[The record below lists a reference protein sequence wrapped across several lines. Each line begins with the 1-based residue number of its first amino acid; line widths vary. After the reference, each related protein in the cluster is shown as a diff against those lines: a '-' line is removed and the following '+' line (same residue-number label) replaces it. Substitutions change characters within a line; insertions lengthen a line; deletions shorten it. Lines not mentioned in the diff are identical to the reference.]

1 MIGSRRLLLCLLLAS
16 SVACLWVS
24 APAASRGLPFYD
36 TADFTARWDGTGVGR
51 HRVAPFALLDQ
62 AGQSMTREALEGRI
76 HIASFIYTSCAGI
89 CPLIT
94 RRLTGVYAA
103 VRDDPEVLLVSYSV
117 TPEVDTVEVLGAF
130 AEERGVDS
138 ASWKLVTGERGA
150 IYRLARDSYFADE
163 DLGGERTADD
173 FLHTERVMLVDP
185 ELRIRGIYNGTLPV
199 DMLSLIADVAT
210 LKKELGS

>member
-1 MIGSRRLLLCLLLAS
+1 MIGSRRLLLCLLLGS
-16 SVACLWVS
+16 QFACRGVS
-24 APAASRGLPFYD
+24 APTVHRGLPFYD
-36 TADFTARWDGTGVGR
+36 SADFTARWHGASAGR
-51 HRVAPFALLDQ
+51 HRIAPFALLDQ
-62 AGQSMTREALEGRI
+62 EGQSVTRDALEGRI
-76 HIASFIYTSCAGI
+76 HIASFIYTNCAGI

-94 RRLTGVYAA
+94 RRLTSVYDA

-117 TPEVDTVEVLGAF
+117 TPEVDTVEVLGSF
-130 AEERGVDS
+130 AEERGVESD
-138 ASWKLVTGERGA
+138 SWKLVTGERAA

-173 FLHTERVMLVDP
+173 FLHTERVMLVDQ

-210 LKKELGS
+210 LKKELPG